1 MRQQQQQR
9 QKEGCPLAAAAPVA
23 AAAALHGQLEPL
35 QLPSRDR
42 QMQDVLL
49 GLHWQQTWVLA
60 WGRPWGVAA
69 LGYWPPEAALFSPRL
84 AAHWQA
90 AQEAA
95 AAVLRFG
102 V

>member
-1 MRQQQQQR
+1 
-9 QKEGCPLAAAAPVA
+9 
-23 AAAALHGQLEPL
+23 
-35 QLPSRDR
+35 
-42 QMQDVLL
+42 MQELLL

-102 V
+102 VQLAQQEQPSELQVQQHWMLAPLQEAVAAEPLQR